1 MKRLAAAVAAAALV
15 AGLGAGFG
23 AAPVHAQSLAQSL
36 SGSLAQAQPNAAR
49 GAAPC
54 GLGIARHRRGLPGLL
69 HRAGAPAGHVKLTFS
84 GHSTFLIETAQGVKA
99 VTDYNDFVR
108 PDVLPDL
115 ITMNTGHS
123 THSTDNVDPA
133 IKHVLR
139 GWNPSGLGVVRHNVR
154 EKDLRVFN
162 LPTNID
168 SGYFGSSSIFVFE
181 AAGVCIAH
189 FGNIRHA
196 LDDDRAR
203 RMGRIDIML
212 VPVDRWITAS
222 FDEIL
227 FNIDKL
233 KPRYVIPMHYNF
245 MDRPLEF
252 AERVKGMYRTRLN
265 DSPSI
270 TVSRASMPV
279 DTEILVLPLPG
290 WSGDSPI

>member
-1 MKRLAAAVAAAALV
+1 MKRLAASVAAAALAV
-15 AGLGAGFG
+15 GLGADLG
-23 AAPVHAQSLAQSL
+23 HAQSLMPSYL
-36 SGSLAQAQPNAAR
+36 DPLAQAQPNAER

-54 GLGIARHRRGLPGLL
+54 GLGLVQHRRSLPGLL
-69 HRAGAPAGHVKLTFS
+69 HRAKASGGAPAGAPAGHVKLTFS

-139 GWNPSGLGVVRHNVR
+139 GWNPSGVGVVRHNVR

-168 SGYFGSSSIFVFE
+168 SGFFGASSIFVFE

-227 FNIDKL
+227 YNIDKL

-252 AERVKGMYRTRLN
+252 AERVKGLYKTRLN
-265 DSPSI
+265 KSPSI

-279 DTEILVLPLPG
+279 DTEVLVLPLPG
-290 WSGDSPI
+290 WGG

>member
-1 MKRLAAAVAAAALV
+1 MKRPATSVAAAVLV
-15 AGLGAGFG
+15 VGLG
-23 AAPVHAQSLAQSL
+23 AAPVHAQSLTPSYL
-36 SGSLAQAQPNAAR
+36 DFLAQAQPNAQR

-54 GLGIARHRRGLPGLL
+54 GLGFVRHRRGLPSLL
-69 HRAGAPAGHVKLTFS
+69 HRADAPAGHVKLTFS

-139 GWNPSGLGVVRHNVR
+139 GWNPSGRGVVRHNVR

-168 SGYFGSSSIFVFE
+168 SGFFGSSSIFVFE

-196 LDDDRAR
+196 LDDDRMR

-212 VPVDRWITAS
+212 VPVDRWITSS

-252 AERVKGMYRTRLN
+252 AQRVKSMYKTRLHN
-265 DSPSI
+265 SRSI
-270 TVSRASMPV
+270 TVSRANMPV
-279 DTEILVLPLPG
+279 DTEILILPLSDG
-290 WSGDSPI
+290 GGDSPI

>member
-1 MKRLAAAVAAAALV
+1 MKRLATSVAAAALV
-15 AGLGAGFG
+15 LGLG
-23 AAPVHAQSLAQSL
+23 AAPVHAQSLTPPYL
-36 SGSLAQAQPNAAR
+36 DSLAQAQPNAQR

-54 GLGIARHRRGLPGLL
+54 GLGFVRHRRGWPSLL
-69 HRAGAPAGHVKLTFS
+69 RRADAPAGHVKLTFS

-139 GWNPSGLGVVRHNVR
+139 GWNPSGRGVVRHNVR

-168 SGYFGSSSIFVFE
+168 SGFFGSSSIFVFE

-196 LDDDRAR
+196 LDDDRVR

-212 VPVDRWITAS
+212 VPVDRWITSS

-252 AERVKGMYRTRLN
+252 AERVKSMYKTRLHN
-265 DSPSI
+265 SRSI
-270 TVSRASMPV
+270 TVSRANMPV
-279 DTEILVLPLPG
+279 DTEILILPLSDG
-290 WSGDSPI
+290 GGDSPI

>member
-1 MKRLAAAVAAAALV
+1 M
-15 AGLGAGFG
+15 
-23 AAPVHAQSLAQSL
+23 
-36 SGSLAQAQPNAAR
+36 
-49 GAAPC
+49 
-54 GLGIARHRRGLPGLL
+54 
-69 HRAGAPAGHVKLTFS
+69 TFS

-139 GWNPSGLGVVRHNVR
+139 GWNPSGVGVVRHNVR

-168 SGYFGSSSIFVFE
+168 SGFFGSSSIFVFE

-227 FNIDKL
+227 YNIDKL

-252 AERVKGMYRTRLN
+252 AQRVKGMYKTRLHN
-265 DSPSI
+265 SQSI

-279 DTEILVLPLPG
+279 DTEILVLPQPG
-290 WSGDSPI
+290 WGG

>member
-1 MKRLAAAVAAAALV
+1 MKRLAASVAAAALA
-15 AGLGAGFG
+15 AGLT
-23 AAPVHAQSLAQSL
+23 AAPVHAQSPTQSPID
-36 SGSLAQAQPNAAR
+36 SWAQAQPNAER

-54 GLGIARHRRGLPGLL
+54 GLGLVRHRRVLPGLL
-69 HRAGAPAGHVKLTFS
+69 HRANVSGGAPAGHVKLTFS

-139 GWNPSGLGVVRHNVR
+139 GWNPSGVGVVRHNVR

-227 FNIDKL
+227 YNIDKL

-252 AERVKGMYRTRLN
+252 AERVKGMYKTRLN
-265 DSPSI
+265 KSPSI

-279 DTEILVLPLPG
+279 DTEVLVLPLPG
-290 WSGDSPI
+290 WGG

>member
-1 MKRLAAAVAAAALV
+1 MKRLAASVAAAALV
-15 AGLGAGFG
+15 AGLAAGLGAQ
-23 AAPVHAQSLAQSL
+23 PVGAQSLAQ
-36 SGSLAQAQPNAAR
+36 SLAQAQPNAER

-54 GLGIARHRRGLPGLL
+54 GLGFVRHERGLPGLL
-69 HRAGAPAGHVKLTFS
+69 HRATASGGASGGAPAGHVKLTFS

-139 GWNPSGLGVVRHNVR
+139 GWNPSGVGVVRHNVR

-168 SGYFGSSSIFVFE
+168 AGYFGSSSIFVFE

-196 LDDDRAR
+196 LDDDRVR

-252 AERVKGMYRTRLN
+252 AERVKGMYKTRLN
-265 DSPSI
+265 NSPSI

-279 DTEILVLPLPG
+279 DTEVLVLPLPG
-290 WSGDSPI
+290 WGG